1 MLEGECSPAVRVIS
15 VVPQGSNLG
24 PLLLL
29 LYVNDLPDY
38 IQSHAKLFADGTAVY
53 LTVAKEKRKKKKKKD
68 AYILQK

>member
-1 MLEGECSPAVRVIS
+1 MLEGECSRVIS
-15 VVPQGSNLG
+15 VVPTGSNLG

-38 IQSHAKLFADGTAVY
+38 IQSHARLFADGTAVY
-53 LTVAKEKRKKKKKKD
+53 LTVAKKKKKKKID